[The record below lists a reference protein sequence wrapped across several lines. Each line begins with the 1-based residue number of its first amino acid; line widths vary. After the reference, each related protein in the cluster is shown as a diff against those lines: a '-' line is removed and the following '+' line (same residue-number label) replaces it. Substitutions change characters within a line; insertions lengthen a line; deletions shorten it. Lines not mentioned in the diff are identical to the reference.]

1 MDSKQ
6 TFCNHLDIVV
16 GLLTVVVLIS
26 ELMPF
31 ASTQRGIAHMIFT
44 SFKKKRDDQEKQ
56 QRRNENITIIKCE
69 CGSEVKELGKN
80 GAYKKHLSCKKH
92 QEWLDNQ
99 PSTSS

>member
-31 ASTQRGIAHMIFT
+31 TTKKHRGIAHMIFT
-44 SFKKKRDDQEKQ
+44 SFKKKQN
-56 QRRNENITIIKCE
+56 RNDEIEFTDY
-69 CGSEVKELGKN
+69 V
-80 GAYKKHLSCKKH
+80 
-92 QEWLDNQ
+92 
-99 PSTSS
+99 

>member
-44 SFKKKRDDQEKQ
+44 SFKKKQN
-56 QRRNENITIIKCE
+56 RNDEIEFTDY
-69 CGSEVKELGKN
+69 V
-80 GAYKKHLSCKKH
+80 
-92 QEWLDNQ
+92 
-99 PSTSS
+99 